1 MQTFLKRHHALMK
14 KELFSLVFLFFVLPA
29 MAQDQDRYDSI
40 IRKAV
45 ARYIGHPDCD
55 VCDSAGLAL
64 LKIFKKN
71 DSIQV
76 QVLYAS
82 EPMYNIE
89 SYKNL
94 SPWLNKRYG
103 KLFKNKYKVLVPVY
117 FRYDTEKQHAP
128 LVSST
133 QKAILTK
140 QAKKR
145 GRKIHLAQPVTI
157 LGYEPR
163 R

>member
-1 MQTFLKRHHALMK
+1 MK

-55 VCDSAGLAL
+55 VCDSAGIAL
-64 LKIFKKN
+64 LKIFKAD
-71 DSIQV
+71 DSLQL

-82 EPMYNIE
+82 EPIYNIE

-94 SPWLNKRYG
+94 GPWLHKRYG
-103 KLFKNKYKVLVPVY
+103 SLFKNKYKVMLAVY
-117 FRYDTEKQHAP
+117 FRYTTEKRDAP
-128 LVSST
+128 LVSPT
-133 QKAILTK
+133 QNAVLKK
-140 QAKKR
+140 QAKKQ
-145 GRKIHLAQPVTI
+145 GRKTQLAEPVTI
-157 LGYEPR
+157 MGYAPVR
-163 R
+163 